1 MNRCFVAILSPL
13 NHQYCRSTTYHFLV
27 SNLFLERLV
36 FLVELAQLVALGL
49 VLVELALQ
57 LVFQLLAVA
66 VGSSGYILLL
76 IYEHSLLQLVVLL
89 TSLVLVVQLVLLGL
103 VLVHQLHP
111 TIDPIQLEVHLA
123 LLEAFLICPHHLKS
137 NSLLHPL
144 HFVSQQAFSPLLR
157 FYHPDLIFYFESQG

>member
-1 MNRCFVAILSPL
+1 MNHCIGAILSPL

-36 FLVELAQLVALGL
+36 FLVELALQLVAL
-49 VLVELALQ
+49 VLELALQ
-57 LVFQLLAVA
+57 LVALVLELA
-66 VGSSGYILLL
+66 
-76 IYEHSLLQLVVLL
+76 LQLVA
-89 TSLVLVVQLVLLGL
+89 LVLELELELELEL

-123 LLEAFLICPHHLKS
+123 LLEAFLICPYQLKS

-144 HFVSQQAFSPLLR
+144 HFVTQQIFSLLLR
-157 FYHPDLIFYFESQG
+157 FYHQGLRFCFEEQR

>member
-36 FLVELAQLVALGL
+36 FLVELA
-49 VLVELALQ
+49 LQ
-57 LVFQLLAVA
+57 LVFQFLAVA
-66 VGSSGYILLL
+66 VESSGYILLL
-76 IYEHSLLQLVVLL
+76 IYEHSLLQLVDLL
-89 TSLVLVVQLVLLGL
+89 TSLVLVQELVFQL

-123 LLEAFLICPHHLKS
+123 LLEAFLICPYQLKS

-144 HFVSQQAFSPLLR
+144 HFVTQQIFSLLLR
-157 FYHPDLIFYFESQG
+157 FYHQGLRFCFEEQR